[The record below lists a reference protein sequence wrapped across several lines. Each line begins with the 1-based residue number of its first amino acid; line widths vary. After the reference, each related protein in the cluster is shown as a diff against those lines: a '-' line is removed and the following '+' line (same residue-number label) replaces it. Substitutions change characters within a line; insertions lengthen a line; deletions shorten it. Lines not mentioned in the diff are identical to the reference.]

1 MNNLKDFFHFSHT
14 ERRGIVSLLIILFLL
29 IISPLFFKYF
39 KDQKPTDFSAFDKE
53 IIAFE
58 NSKVPQND
66 TIQSNQTFLHQQK
79 NKITPFEFDPN
90 NLPDEKW
97 KALGLNDKQIKVI
110 KNYEAKGGKFYKK
123 EYLKKIYSIK
133 SEEYSLLEPYI
144 RIADNDKKNFKKFE
158 NKVELIPVIE
168 INSADSMELLKIK
181 GISPWLAKGIIKY
194 RNLLG
199 GFANKEQLLEVY
211 NLDSVKYFRIEKSI
225 TVNKSLIKKINLN
238 SATFRQLNNH
248 PYIKY
253 EIASLIVNYRQ
264 KHGNFKTLDE
274 LKTLGKTVNDHY
286 EKLTP
291 YFFLN

>member
-1 MNNLKDFFHFSHT
+1 MNSLKDFFHFSQT
-14 ERRGIVSLLIILFLL
+14 ERRGIIALLIILFLL
-29 IISPLFFKYF
+29 IISPLFFSYF
-39 KDQKPTDFSAFDKE
+39 KDDKPTDFSAFEKE

-58 NSKVPQND
+58 NSRVIEKD
-66 TIQSNQTFLHQQK
+66 SIHSGQTDLPNPK
-79 NKITPFEFDPN
+79 NKIIPFEFDPN

-97 KALGLNDKQIKVI
+97 KALGLNNKQIKVI

-123 EYLKKIYSIK
+123 EDLKKIYSIK
-133 SEEYSLLEPYI
+133 SEEYSLLEPFI
-144 RIADNDKKNFKKFE
+144 RIADNNRK
-158 NKVELIPVIE
+158 KVELTSVIE

-211 NLDSVKYFRIEKSI
+211 HLDSAKYIRIEKFI

-238 SATFRQLNNH
+238 SATFGQLNNH

-264 KHGNFKTLDE
+264 KHGDFKTLDE
-274 LKTLGKTVNDHY
+274 LRNLGKTINDHY
-286 EKLTP
+286 EKLAP